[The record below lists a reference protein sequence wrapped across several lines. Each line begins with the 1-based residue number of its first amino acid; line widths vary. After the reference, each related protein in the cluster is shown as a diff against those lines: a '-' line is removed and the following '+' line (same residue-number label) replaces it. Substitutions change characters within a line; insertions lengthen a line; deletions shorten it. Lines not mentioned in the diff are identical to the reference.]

1 MERNE
6 AIRALQ
12 LLASQAEAIIQEMNI
27 IQNAINEAQE
37 TIEAMRALRAP
48 SEILYP
54 LGSGVYLQGELR
66 SVESVLMSVGSGVVL
81 RKSREDAIS
90 VLESR
95 VKELTKRL
103 EELATRYNE
112 ISAEV
117 EKIRAQLEE
126 KK

>member
-1 MERNE
+1 MEKNE
-6 AIRALQ
+6 SLRALQ
-12 LLASQAEAIIQEMNI
+12 LLASQAEAIVQQMNVIQS
-27 IQNAINEAQE
+27 AISEARE
-37 TIEAMRALRAP
+37 TIEAMKALEAP

-54 LGSGVYLQGELR
+54 LGSGVYLQGEVK
-66 SVESVLMSVGSGVVL
+66 SAENVLMSVGSGVVV

-90 VLESR
+90 VLEER
-95 VKELTKRL
+95 IKEMTKRL